1 VRGLLEVSTS
11 RTPRQREVPKSVGS
25 VKVNVGEPW
34 TDGDL
39 RLSVGEHDVEARTR
53 AHVTLI
59 IAGALIVLYILY
71 IAHEW
76 WTGRSFES
84 IGRFLENGIWLFIG
98 WCIGKALP
106 RGREP

>member
-1 VRGLLEVSTS
+1 MRKPLRG
-11 RTPRQREVPKSVGS
+11 
-25 VKVNVGEPW
+25 VKVDVGEPW
-34 TDGDL
+34 TDGEL
-39 RLSVGEHDVEARTR
+39 RLSVRGHDVETRTR

-59 IAGALIVLYILY
+59 IAGALVVLYTLY

-84 IGRFLENGIWLFIG
+84 IGRFLENGLWLFIG
-98 WCIGKALP
+98 WCIGKAFP

>member
-1 VRGLLEVSTS
+1 MREPL
-11 RTPRQREVPKSVGS
+11 RQRGVSKSARGVR
-25 VKVNVGEPW
+25 VNVGVLW
-34 TDGDL
+34 TEDDL
-39 RLSVGEHDVEARTR
+39 RFSVGGRDIEARTR

-59 IAGALIVLYILY
+59 IAGALVVLYTLY

-98 WCIGKALP
+98 WCIGKAFP